1 MSEKKT
7 TVADIIATC
16 ERAAFRMALQPEA
29 PMREHMRKV
38 QAALAGRRFPLE
50 DEKQTQAA
58 IAAAFAEAGLTA
70 EREVPVTGGVIDF
83 VVTLS
88 EPSPAPL
95 RSMRFRHIGIEVKI
109 KGGTAAIGRQ
119 LKGYA
124 AEDGLDGIVL
134 ATSRPMAMPA
144 EIGGKP
150 VAVIDLGRAWL

>member
-1 MSEKKT
+1 
-7 TVADIIATC
+7 
-16 ERAAFRMALQPEA
+16 
-29 PMREHMRKV
+29 MREHMRKV

-83 VVTLS
+83 VVTVS
-88 EPSPAPL
+88 EPSCGTHASGMAAPL

-109 KGGTAAIGRQ
+109 KGGAAAIGRQ
-119 LKGYA
+119 IKGYA
-124 AEDGLDGIVL
+124 AEDGLGHRGAMLRIDGIVL

-150 VAVIDLGRAWL
+150 VAVVDLGRAWL